1 MEVGLSQHDGS
12 YRVELARKAIHFC
25 SLLIPVLYFFLYKEN
40 ALLLLIPVTI
50 AFIGVDIARYY
61 SQPLQ
66 QWFLQWFGWLLR
78 KHESDGKRKRL
89 NGASYVL
96 ISATICVIVFPK
108 LITIS
113 CFSVLIISD
122 LTAALVGKRF
132 GKHRFFSKSL
142 EGSLAFLFSGII
154 VILLTPKVEYHFTE
168 YFIGFIAV
176 AIGMLVEALPTS
188 VDDNLSIPLTVG
200 ATMWLL
206 YFLFLPTSNIFILG

>member
-1 MEVGLSQHDGS
+1 MEVGLSHHDGS

-25 SLLIPVLYFFLYKEN
+25 SLLIPVLYFFLNKEN
-40 ALLLLIPVTI
+40 ALLLLVPVTVI
-50 AFIGVDIARYY
+50 FIGVDVARYY

-66 QWFLQWFGWLLR
+66 QWFLQMFGWMLR
-78 KHESDGKRKRL
+78 KHEADEKRKRL

-108 LITIS
+108 IITLS
-113 CFSVLIISD
+113 CFTVLIISD
-122 LTAALVGKRF
+122 LTAALIGKRF
-132 GKHRFFSKSL
+132 GRHRFFSKSL
-142 EGSLAFLFSGII
+142 EGSLAFLVSGII
-154 VILLTPKVEYHFTE
+154 VILLTPKVEYHLTE
-168 YFIGFIAV
+168 YLIGVIAV
-176 AIGMLVEALPTS
+176 AIGMFIEALPTS